1 MIQIETAQYDNIYT
15 MGMRGLHDEAMH
27 GSSDPKDR
35 ARTLEKVFS
44 E

>member
-1 MIQIETAQYDNIYT
+1 

-44 E
+44 EQRSILEKYKK